1 MIRFVTALPGGGK
14 AYTAL
19 RFIIQELLNTNRWV
33 VTNLTEIRVDKLQQ
47 YFHDT
52 YPDAKIDLATRLQII
67 QKVDSTQ
74 WYRFRGSYTLPE
86 FDFKLDQRGKSTETP
101 EQRDARHQAYFA
113 ECASHPMD
121 KGCVYFL
128 DEGHRHFRAETW
140 ADFAPLAMFYLSQ
153 LRHLNDVFWVLT
165 QFPEQV
171 IITLRRLAFDCHHL
185 RNHYVESFLLWKK
198 PGGFAWSQFNS
209 VPKFD
214 AVTRLEPMDS
224 GRVTLDLKIA
234 NCYYTRGALGGKSEL
249 AETKPATK
257 KLPFWTL
264 WLGVGVACVVV
275 LIVFFQIPKFAGWL
289 TNTVVGGFVGKGSDA
304 STAGVRAMA
313 GTSGAIPKMA
323 EKKVIAPKGPAVVN
337 KNVPPGINK
346 DTPASSSS
354 SDKPL
359 PTVDFWAVR
368 GRAVRVGLSNGLVLT
383 ELDKTL
389 VALDAS
395 GVLMSDGSRLRYSPR
410 VSRPSGPVLVR
421 EKMGQKSKI

>member
-14 AYTAL
+14 TYTAL

-47 YFHDT
+47 YFHDV
-52 YPDAKIDLATRLQII
+52 YPNAGIDLSKRLQII

-86 FDFKLDQRGKSTETP
+86 FDFKVDGRGKSTETP
-101 EQRDARHQAYFA
+101 EQRDARHEAYFA
-113 ECASHPMD
+113 EVGRHLED

-128 DEGHRHFRAETW
+128 DEGHRHFKAETW

-185 RNHYVESFLLWKK
+185 RNHYVESFLMWKK

-214 AVTRLEPMDS
+214 AVKSIEPMDS

-234 NCYYTRGALGGKSEL
+234 SCYYTRGALGGKSDL

-264 WLGVGVACVVV
+264 WAAVALACVVI
-275 LIVFFQIPKFAGWL
+275 LFVFFQIPKAASWL
-289 TNTVVGGFVGKGSDA
+289 THKVVGGFVGSGQDA
-304 STAGVRAMA
+304 TTAGVRAL
-313 GTSGAIPKMA
+313 SGNSPVPKMA
-323 EKKVIAPKGPAVVN
+323 EKKQGASNSPVLVN
-337 KNVPPGINK
+337 KNVSPGINK
-346 DTPASSSS
+346 DTPPAASSA
-354 SDKPL
+354 DKPL
-359 PTVDFWAVR
+359 PTVEFWAVR
-368 GRAVRVGLSNGLVLT
+368 GRSIRVGLSNGLVLT

-389 VALDAS
+389 VSVDAS
-395 GVLMSDGSRLRYSPR
+395 GVLMSDGSRLRYSR
-410 VSRPSGPVLVR
+410 HVSRPSGAVLVR
-421 EKMGQKSKI
+421 EKVGQKSKT